1 MIRACFYDITEEIA
15 VFYEGLR
22 FMNGEYHRRTRGED
36 RLARKSLVHRHRPIQ
51 VDLRGVTYDI
61 VSGPP
66 GDADGVCRAPASDDP
81 KIRIR
86 ATLRDQELMR
96 VLIHEMMHACLWDL
110 AEEAVDET
118 SADLATALYGMGYR
132 LVSD

>member
-1 MIRACFYDITEEIA
+1 MIRACFYDITEDIA
-15 VFYEGLR
+15 VFDEGLR
-22 FMNGEYHRRTRGED
+22 FIRGPYHRWSRGEA
-36 RLARKSLVHRHRPIQ
+36 RLAHKPLVHRHRPIR
-51 VDLRGVTYDI
+51 VDLRGVPYNI

-81 KIRIR
+81 QIRIR
-86 ATLRDQELMR
+86 ATLRDEELMR

-110 AEEAVDET
+110 SEEAVDET
-118 SADLATALYGMGYR
+118 SADVATALYGMGYR